1 MVLEKVAKNISDTC
15 PKPCRSRHNHG
26 KRLNKLLDHL
36 PYCSD
41 WRDQECTKE
50 TERGTNLKSIPL
62 KPCTQMD
69 YKSESTPSMTNLKN
83 VAKYTLQFENPPV
96 VLVKEEYLIYDTVS
110 MISAIG
116 GTLGICIGI
125 SFYHLATQALG
136 WIKIGI
142 NQLKTNG
149 RQPCETKTAK
159 KVPSRST
166 MSTMPFETQ

>member
-1 MVLEKVAKNISDTC
+1 
-15 PKPCRSRHNHG
+15 
-26 KRLNKLLDHL
+26 
-36 PYCSD
+36 
-41 WRDQECTKE
+41 
-50 TERGTNLKSIPL
+50 
-62 KPCTQMD
+62 MD
-69 YKSESTPSMTNLKN
+69 YKSESTPSTTNLKN

-159 KVPSRST
+159 KVPTEKRKLKPLEEIGQELLNIRSIT
-166 MSTMPFETQ
+166 TNALEKLDNLELILQRTIRSQTERRLDI